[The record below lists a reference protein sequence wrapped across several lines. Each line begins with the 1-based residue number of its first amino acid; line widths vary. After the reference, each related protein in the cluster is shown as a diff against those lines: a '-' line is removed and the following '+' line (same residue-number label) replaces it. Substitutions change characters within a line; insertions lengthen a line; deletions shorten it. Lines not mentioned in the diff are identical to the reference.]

1 VQEGS
6 TELPRTFQIALQCCG
21 NLQLPKKLLG
31 NKAVKIRTTCAAR
44 LLLLSVY
51 MMDLI
56 FIAATG
62 AFFAIALTYVWGC
75 IRL

>member
-1 VQEGS
+1 MGIVVH
-6 TELPRTFQIALQCCG
+6 LPNCIATLRQFAITFEIKGQNTLEI
-21 NLQLPKKLLG
+21 
-31 NKAVKIRTTCAAR
+31 ITTRAAR
-44 LLLLSVY
+44 LLLLSDN

-62 AFFAIALTYVWGC
+62 AFFAIALSYVWGC

>member
-1 VQEGS
+1 MRG
-6 TELPRTFQIALQCCG
+6 TPTALY
-21 NLQLPKKLLG
+21 
-31 NKAVKIRTTCAAR
+31 VH
-44 LLLLSVY
+44 